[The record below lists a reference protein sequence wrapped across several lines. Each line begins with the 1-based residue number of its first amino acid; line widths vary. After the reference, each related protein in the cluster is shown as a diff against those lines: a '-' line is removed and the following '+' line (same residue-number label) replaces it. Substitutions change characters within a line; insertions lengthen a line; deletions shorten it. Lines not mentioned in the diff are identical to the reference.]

1 MSRSGLLDLMP
12 GGRGERSVV
21 LAADRYWDAVVLGEP
36 RPPEV
41 IDATVAETIDHLQ
54 TLDDVP
60 LPDAAFAAR
69 LEGELLRQPAPIRVA
84 HFNLAAG
91 SRTAGQDR
99 AVTPGGWPGL
109 TRRMAMNV
117 AATAALVTI
126 IVTSMFVA
134 LWAGPLELR
143 DRDHLPLVLAP
154 GVTDQKLLLQ
164 ARFDA
169 MPDGVLSATI
179 SRWVLQP
186 GVEVAMGREET
197 SGNAPAAYLVE
208 TGALRVRPDVSI
220 PVTRGDAT
228 TPTAVP
234 EAAWTTLLPGD
245 RMFVPADG
253 TSLWRND
260 GDHPV
265 RILEAT
271 FARREVQPQPAGV
284 LNYGVIDEW
293 PYATPDLP
301 VIMSVIKITLH
312 PEGALPADAV
322 PGMAM
327 LKPEAGR
334 LVAIDIDG
342 AGNPLPPIGVTQ
354 ATRFLGSFPPGRVF
368 RSGNNEPV
376 TLLLV
381 TIQDANP
388 LGAGT

>member
-1 MSRSGLLDLMP
+1 MCRSRVPHLLP
-12 GGRGERSVV
+12 SGRGEQSAYE
-21 LAADRYWDAVVLGEP
+21 AADRFWDAVVLGEP
-36 RPPEV
+36 LPPEV
-41 IDATVAETIDHLQ
+41 IDATVAETIHHLQ
-54 TLDDVP
+54 TLDDAP

-69 LEGELLRQPAPIRVA
+69 LEDELLRQPAPVRLA
-84 HFNLAAG
+84 PANFNAG
-91 SRTAGQDR
+91 SRPADR
-99 AVTPGGWPGL
+99 DTRFIAAGWPSR
-109 TRRMAMNV
+109 TRRMTMNV
-117 AATAALVTI
+117 AAAAALLAI
-126 IVTSMFVA
+126 IVTSTLVA
-134 LWAGPLELR
+134 LWAGPLAGR
-143 DRDHLPLVLAP
+143 DRDRPPLVLAP
-154 GVTDQKLLLQ
+154 GITDQKLLVQ
-164 ARFDA
+164 ARFDTI
-169 MPDGVLSATI
+169 PDGMLSATI

-186 GVEVAMGREET
+186 GAEVVMGRQET
-197 SGNAPAAYLVE
+197 GRSAPAAYLVE
-208 TGALRVRPDVSI
+208 TGALRVRSDVSI

-245 RMFVPADG
+245 RMFVPADD

-271 FARREVQPQPAGV
+271 FAPREVQPQPAGV
-284 LNYGVIDEW
+284 LNYRVIDEW

-312 PEGALPADAV
+312 PDGALPADAV

-334 LVAIDIDG
+334 LVAIDVDG

-368 RSGNNEPV
+368 RSGNNAPV